1 MSRPGVLVLS
11 DDAAEYLPLLAGL
24 ARQGTELAAAAT
36 VSAARSA
43 WSGQPVVLGR
53 PDLVAAALGEMPAV
67 RWVQSTWAGVTPLL
81 ATPRRDFLLTGVKDT
96 FGPQMAEYVLGH
108 LLARELKLS
117 ERLERQR
124 RRQWWPEFSGS
135 LRGRTLGIMGTGS
148 IGRCLARMAAPF
160 GLRVIGYN
168 RGGAA
173 EEGFEEVFPS
183 TRLEA
188 FLAIPDYLVC
198 VLPDTPQTHHLLNE
212 RTLRCLRRSCCLVN
226 VGRGNAVDEAA
237 LAAALHRGDIA
248 GAVLDVFHSEPLPG
262 TSPLW
267 DAPGAVVTAHVAA
280 KSHPPDI
287 AQIFIEN
294 YNRFVAGEPLN
305 YSIDFTR
312 GY

>member
-11 DDAAEYLPLLAGL
+11 DDAVEYLPLLAGL
-24 ARQGTELAAAAT
+24 ARQGTELAVASS
-36 VSAARSA
+36 VPAARTA

-53 PDLVAAALGEMPAV
+53 PDLVAAVLGEMPAV

-81 ATPRRDFLLTGVKDT
+81 ALERRDFLLTGIKDT
-96 FGPQMAEYVLGH
+96 FGPQMTEYVLGH
-108 LLARELKLS
+108 LLARELRVS

-124 RRQWWPEFSGS
+124 RHQWWPETSGS
-135 LRGRTLGIMGTGS
+135 LQGKTLGIMGTGS
-148 IGRCLARMAAPF
+148 IGRCMARMAAHF

-168 RGGAA
+168 RSGVA
-173 EEGFEEVFPS
+173 EEGFEQVFPS
-183 TRLEA
+183 ARLEA

-198 VLPDTPQTHHLLNE
+198 VLPDTPDTHHLLNE
-212 RTLRCLRRSCCLVN
+212 RTLRSLRRSCCLVN
-226 VGRGNAVDEAA
+226 VGRGNAIDEAA

-248 GAVLDVFHSEPLPG
+248 GAVLDVFQSEPLAA

-267 DAPGAVVTAHVAA
+267 DAPGVVVTAHIAA

-287 AQIFIEN
+287 ARIFIEN

-305 YSIDFTR
+305 YSIDFAR